1 MKQWFEGLESRE
13 RIMLFAGVI
22 VLAVFLFYGLV
33 WQPFHSGYER
43 LQSTISEQRA
53 TALWIQEGA
62 AKVRQLKG
70 AGGMASQGLGGRSL
84 LAVTDSTARAG
95 GLAAAMKRIE
105 PEGRNGVRVWLE
117 GASFDRFVSWLGLLS
132 SKYRI
137 NPDSVSMEKGD
148 ATGQVNVRLTLQA
161 VQP

>member
-13 RIMLFAGVI
+13 RMMLFSGVI

-43 LQSTISEQRA
+43 LQNTISEQRT

-62 AKVRQLKG
+62 AKVQQLKG
-70 AGGMASQGLGGRSL
+70 AGRSGAQGLGGRSL

-95 GLAAAMKRIE
+95 GLAASMKRIE

-117 GASFDRFVSWLGLLS
+117 GASFDQFVTWLGLLS
-132 SKYRI
+132 NKYGI
-137 NPDSVSMEKGD
+137 NPDSVSMERGD
-148 ATGQVNVRLTLQA
+148 AAGQVDVRLTLQA
-161 VQP
+161 AQS